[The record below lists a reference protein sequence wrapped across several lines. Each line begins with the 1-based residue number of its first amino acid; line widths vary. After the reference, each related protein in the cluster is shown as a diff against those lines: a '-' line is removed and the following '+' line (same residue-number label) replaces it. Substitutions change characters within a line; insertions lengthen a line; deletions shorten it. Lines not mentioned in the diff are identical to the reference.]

1 MLSGT
6 NMILSLLIFIP
17 LVGSLVVALLPESL
31 SPQFRQIALAV
42 TLAEVVLAG
51 LAYAGFDSTVGGY
64 QLLEQANWITLPLGK
79 LGIASID
86 YLLGVDGISL
96 PLVVLSAVVM
106 LIGVVSSWSMTHRQK
121 GYYSLYL
128 LLTGTIMGCFVA
140 LDFFLFFLF
149 FEFMLLPMY
158 FLIGLWGGPRRE
170 YASIKFFLYTLLGS
184 LLILLVMIGL
194 YLSVMDPVSTAVAAG
209 IVADSSAVTDEVIR
223 TVQAYLQSGQLNS
236 AQVVHTFD
244 MRYLADGGNYLPD
257 AFLNPATEPIVL
269 GLPARMLA
277 FWAIFIGFA
286 IKLPIVP
293 LHTWLPDAHVEAP
306 TPVSVVLAGVLL
318 KIGGYGFLRIAW
330 NFFPDGA
337 AEYASIL
344 AGLGVL
350 SIVYGGLNALA
361 QSDLKK
367 MIAYSSVSH
376 MGFVLLGVASL
387 TAEGINGAVYQM
399 VSHGVLSAMLFLI
412 VGVVYDRTHDRRIDS
427 YRGLMQAMPTYTT
440 LTAIAFFGS
449 LGLPGFSG
457 FVGELFTLMGSF
469 QSEWIPGWLTAVATT
484 GILLAAAYFLWTL
497 QRMFFGSLW
506 VRPSETGAGLTSTL
520 TDLTAREKLMLIP
533 LGVLALI
540 LGLFPN
546 LIFDL
551 TNTTV
556 AQWLVKFSVE

>member
-1 MLSGT
+1 ML
-6 NMILSLLIFIP
+6 LSLLVFLP
-17 LVGSLVVALLPESL
+17 LIGSLLVALLPENQKT
-31 SPQFRQIALAV
+31 QFRWIALAITV
-42 TLAEVVLAG
+42 TDLVIAG
-51 LAYAGFDSTVGGY
+51 LAYAAFDTKTAGY
-64 QLLEQANWITLPLGK
+64 QLLEQADWITLPLGS
-79 LGIASID
+79 LGVASID
-86 YLLGVDGISL
+86 YLVGVDGISL

-106 LIGVVSSWSMTHRQK
+106 LVGVISSWPMTHRLK
-121 GYYSLYL
+121 AYYSLYL

-194 YLSVMDPVSTAVAAG
+194 YLSVIDPVSTAVAAG
-209 IVADSSAVTDEVIR
+209 FITDPSAVTADVIR
-223 TVQAYLQSGQLNS
+223 TVQLHLQSGQLNP

-244 MRYLADGGNYLPD
+244 MRYLADGRNYLPD
-257 AFLNPATEPIVL
+257 AFLNPAAEPMVL

-277 FWAIFIGFA
+277 FWAVFIGFA

-293 LHTWLPDAHVEAP
+293 FHTWLPDAHVEAP

-318 KIGGYGFLRIAW
+318 KIGGYGFLRIVW

-337 AEYASIL
+337 AEYAQTL
-344 AGLGVL
+344 AGLGTL

-361 QSDLKK
+361 QTDVKK
-367 MIAYSSVSH
+367 LIAYSSVSH

-387 TAEGINGAVYQM
+387 TAEGVNGAIYQM

-412 VGVVYDRTHDRRIDS
+412 TGVIYDRTHDRRIDS
-427 YRGLMQAMPTYTT
+427 YRGLMQPMPQYTT
-440 LTAIAFFGS
+440 LTAVAFFGS

-469 QSEWIPGWLTAVATT
+469 QSVWLPGWLTAVATT

-497 QRMFFGSLW
+497 QRMFFGPTW
-506 VRPSETGAGLTSTL
+506 VRPFDSPQGISAVL
-520 TDLTAREKLMLIP
+520 TDLTTREKLLLIP
-533 LGVLALI
+533 LGVMALV

-546 LIFDL
+546 LIFNL
-551 TNTTV
+551 TGATV
-556 AQWLVKFSVE
+556 AQWLVKFAVE

>member
-1 MLSGT
+1 
-6 NMILSLLIFIP
+6 MILSLLIFLP
-17 LVGSLVVALLPESL
+17 LVGSLLVALLPESQRM
-31 SPQFRQIALAV
+31 QFRWITLV
-42 TLAEVVLAG
+42 TTLIEVVLAT
-51 LAYAGFDSTVGGY
+51 LVYANFDKTIAGY
-64 QLLEQANWITLPLGK
+64 QLLEQANWITLPLGN
-79 LGIASID
+79 LGIASIR
-86 YLLGVDGISL
+86 YLVGVDGISL
-96 PLVVLSAVVM
+96 PLVLLSAVVM
-106 LIGVVSSWSMTHRQK
+106 LVGVVSSWTTITTRIK
-121 GYYSLYL
+121 AYYSLYL

-194 YLSVMDPVSTAVAAG
+194 YLSAMDPVSTATMAG
-209 IVADSSAVTDEVIR
+209 IIADPSAATADIVRSLQT
-223 TVQAYLQSGQLNS
+223 YLQNNQLNPS
-236 AQVVHTFD
+236 QIVHTFD
-244 MRYLADGGNYLPD
+244 MRYLVDGGNYLPS
-257 AFLNPATEPIVL
+257 AFLNPASEPVVL
-269 GLPARMLA
+269 GLPARLLA
-277 FWAIFIGFA
+277 FWAVFIGFA

-293 LHTWLPDAHVEAP
+293 VHTWLPDAHVEAP

-337 AEYASIL
+337 AQYAQTL
-344 AGLGVL
+344 GALGVL

-361 QSDLKK
+361 QADVKK

-376 MGFVLLGVASL
+376 MGFVLLGIAAL
-387 TAEGINGAVYQM
+387 TAEGINGAIYQM

-412 VGVVYDRTHDRRIDS
+412 AGVLYDRTHDRRIDS
-427 YRGLMQAMPTYTT
+427 YRGLMQPMPQYTT
-440 LTAIAFFGS
+440 LTAIAFFAS

-469 QSEWIPGWLTAVATT
+469 QSQWLPGWLTAVATT

-497 QRMFFGSLW
+497 QRMFFGPTW
-506 VRPSETGAGLTSTL
+506 IRPFESQPGTIPMLA
-520 TDLTAREKLMLIP
+520 DLTAREKIMLVP
-533 LGVLALI
+533 LGLIALG

-546 LIFDL
+546 LVFNL
-551 TNTTV
+551 TGATV

>member
-1 MLSGT
+1 ML
-6 NMILSLLIFIP
+6 LSLLIFLP
-17 LVGSLVVALLPESL
+17 LTGSLLVALLPTSQTAL
-31 SPQFRQIALAV
+31 CRWIALVV
-42 TLAEVVLAG
+42 TLTEVVLAG
-51 LAYAGFDSTVGGY
+51 LAYSQFDQTAAGY
-64 QLLEQANWITLPLGK
+64 QLLEQANWITLSLGN

-86 YLLGVDGISL
+86 YLVGVDGISL

-106 LIGVVSSWSMTHRQK
+106 LVGVISSWTMMHGQHRNTDRA
-121 GYYSLYL
+121 YFSLYL
-128 LLTGTIMGCFVA
+128 LLTGSIMGCFVA

-209 IVADSSAVTDEVIR
+209 LVADPSAVTADIVR
-223 TVQAYLQSGQLNS
+223 TIQQYLQNGQLNS
-236 AQVVHTFD
+236 ATIVHTFD

-257 AFLNPATEPIVL
+257 AFLNPAAEPVIL

-277 FWAIFIGFA
+277 FWAVFIGFA

-318 KIGGYGFLRIAW
+318 KIGGYGFLRIVW

-337 AEYASIL
+337 AEYAQTL
-344 AGLGVL
+344 AGLGTL

-361 QSDLKK
+361 QTDLKK

-376 MGFVLLGVASL
+376 MGFVLLGIASL

-412 VGVVYDRTHDRRIDS
+412 AGVIYDRTHDRRIDS
-427 YRGLMQAMPTYTT
+427 YRGLMQLMPQYTT
-440 LTAIAFFGS
+440 LTAVAFFAS

-457 FVGELFTLMGSF
+457 FVGELFTLIGSF
-469 QSEWIPGWLTAVATT
+469 QSAWLPGWLTVVAAT

-497 QRMFFGSLW
+497 QRMFFGPTW
-506 VRPSETGAGLTSTL
+506 VRPFESRADGSAVLS
-520 TDLTAREKLMLIP
+520 DLTFREKLLLVP
-533 LGVLALI
+533 LGAIALL

-546 LIFDL
+546 LVFNL
-551 TNTTV
+551 TGATV
-556 AQWLVKFSVE
+556 AQWMVKFAVE

>member
-1 MLSGT
+1 
-6 NMILSLLIFIP
+6 MILSLLIFIP
-17 LVGSLVVALLPESL
+17 LIGSLVVALLPERQTGL
-31 SPQFRQIALAV
+31 FRWVALAI
-42 TLAEVVLAG
+42 TLVEVVLAG
-51 LAYAGFDSTVGGY
+51 MAWAGFDRAETGY
-64 QLLEQANWITLPLGK
+64 QFLQQVDWITLPLGN
-79 LGIASID
+79 LGVVSID
-86 YLLGVDGISL
+86 YLVGVDGISL

-106 LIGVVSSWSMTHRQK
+106 LIGVVSSWAMTHRQK
-121 GYYSLYL
+121 AYYSLYL

-184 LLILLVMIGL
+184 LLILLVMIAL
-194 YLSVMDPVSTAVAAG
+194 YLSVMDPVSTAVVAG
-209 IVADSSAVTDEVIR
+209 LISDSSEVTDEVIR
-223 TVQAYLQSGQLNS
+223 SIQSFLQNGQLNTS
-236 AQVVHTFD
+236 QVVHTFD
-244 MRYLADGGNYLPD
+244 MRYLADGRNYLPNT
-257 AFLNPATEPIVL
+257 FLNPATEPIVL

-306 TPVSVVLAGVLL
+306 TPVSVILAGVLL
-318 KIGGYGFLRIAW
+318 KIGGYGFIRIAW
-330 NFFPDGA
+330 DFFPDGA
-337 AEYASIL
+337 AQYAQVL

-350 SIVYGGLNALA
+350 SIVYGGLTALA
-361 QSDLKK
+361 QADLKK

-387 TAEGINGAVYQM
+387 TAEGVNGAIYQM
-399 VSHGVLSAMLFLI
+399 VSHGILSAMLFLI
-412 VGVVYDRTHDRRIDS
+412 VGVVYDRTHDRRIES
-427 YRGLMQAMPTYTT
+427 YRGLLQLMPQYAT

-469 QSEWIPGWLTAVATT
+469 QSEWLPGWFTAVATL
-484 GILLAAAYFLWTL
+484 GILLAAAYFLWTF
-497 QRMFFGSLW
+497 QRMFFGSPWLGPFESKSGSDP
-506 VRPSETGAGLTSTL
+506 VIA
-520 TDLTAREKLMLIP
+520 DLTLREKLMLIP
-533 LGVLALI
+533 LGAMALV

-546 LIFDL
+546 LIFNL
-551 TNTTV
+551 TNATV
-556 AQWLVKFSVE
+556 TQWLTKFAVE

>member
-1 MLSGT
+1 ML
-6 NMILSLLIFIP
+6 LSLLIFLP
-17 LVGSLVVALLPESL
+17 LLGSLVVALLPER
-31 SPQFRQIALAV
+31 QTAAFRWIALGV
-42 TLAEVVLAG
+42 TILEVGLAG
-51 LAYAGFDSTVGGY
+51 LAYAAFDRSAGGY
-64 QLLEQANWITLPLGK
+64 QLLEQADWITLPLGR

-86 YLLGVDGISL
+86 YLVGVDGISL

-106 LIGVVSSWSMTHRQK
+106 LAGVASSWTVTHRQK
-121 GYYSLYL
+121 AYYALYL
-128 LLTGTIMGCFVA
+128 LLTGTVMGCFVA

-194 YLSVMDPVSTAVAAG
+194 YLSVMDPVSTALAAG
-209 IVADSSAVTDEVIR
+209 FVTDPSALTDEVIR
-223 TVQAYLQSGQLNS
+223 LLQAHIQAGQLNP
-236 AQVVHTFD
+236 AQIVHTFD
-244 MRYLADGGNYLPD
+244 MRYLADGRNYLPD
-257 AFLNPATEPIVL
+257 AFLNPAAEPIVL
-269 GLPARMLA
+269 GMPARMLA
-277 FWAIFIGFA
+277 FWAVFLGFA
-286 IKLPIVP
+286 VKLPIVP

-306 TPVSVVLAGVLL
+306 TPISVVLAGVLL

-337 AEYASIL
+337 AEYATGL

-361 QSDLKK
+361 QTDLKK

-399 VSHGVLSAMLFLI
+399 VSHGVLSAMLFLLT
-412 VGVVYDRTHDRRIDS
+412 GVLYDRTHDRRIDS
-427 YRGLMQAMPTYTT
+427 YRGLMQPMPQFAI
-440 LTAIAFFGS
+440 LTAVAFFGS

-469 QSEWIPGWLTAVATT
+469 QSEWIPGWLTVLGTS

-497 QRMFFGSLW
+497 QRMFFGAAWSRHDRAS
-506 VRPSETGAGLTSTL
+506 VL
-520 TDLTAREKLMLIP
+520 TDLTLREKLLLVP
-533 LGVLALI
+533 LGALALG

-551 TNTTV
+551 TSQTV
-556 AQWLVKFSVE
+556 GQWLIRFAVE

>member
-1 MLSGT
+1 MT
-6 NMILSLLIFIP
+6 LSLLIFLP
-17 LVGSLVVALLPESL
+17 LFGSLLVALLPGN
-31 SPQFRQIALAV
+31 QTVRFRWIALAV
-42 TLAEVVLAG
+42 TLAEVVLSG
-51 LAYAGFDSTVGGY
+51 MAYVRFDKTLTGY
-64 QLLEQANWITLPLGK
+64 QLLEQTDWITLPLGN
-79 LGIASID
+79 LGVASID
-86 YLLGVDGISL
+86 YLVGVDGISL

-106 LIGVVSSWSMTHRQK
+106 LIGVISSWNVTHRLRA
-121 GYYSLYL
+121 YFSLYL
-128 LLTGTIMGCFVA
+128 LLAGTIMGCFVA

-194 YLSVMDPVSTAVAAG
+194 YLSVMDPISTAVMAG
-209 IVADSSAVTDEVIR
+209 LVSDPSMVTDDIIR
-223 TVQAYLQSGQLNS
+223 SVQTYLQNGQLNP
-236 AQVVHTFD
+236 AQIVHTFD
-244 MRYLADGGNYLPD
+244 MRFLADGGNYLPN
-257 AFLNPATEPIVL
+257 AFLNPAAEPVVL

-318 KIGGYGFLRIAW
+318 KIGGYGFLRIVW
-330 NFFPDGA
+330 EFFPDGA
-337 AEYASIL
+337 AEYAQTL

-361 QSDLKK
+361 QTDVKK

-387 TAEGINGAVYQM
+387 TAEGVNGAIYQM

-412 VGVVYDRTHDRRIDS
+412 AGVLYDRTHDRRIDS
-427 YRGLMQAMPTYTT
+427 YRGLMQPMPQYTT
-440 LTAIAFFGS
+440 LTAIAFFAS

-457 FVGELFTLMGSF
+457 FMGELFTLMGSF
-469 QSEWIPGWLTAVATT
+469 QSEWLPGWMTAIATT

-497 QRMFFGSLW
+497 QRMFFGPTW
-506 VRPSETGAGLTSTL
+506 VRAFDSPSGATSVL
-520 TDLTAREKLMLIP
+520 ADLTAREKLLLIP
-533 LGVLALI
+533 LGVMALL

-546 LIFDL
+546 LVFNL
-551 TNTTV
+551 SSATV
-556 AQWLVKFSVE
+556 AQWLVKFAVE

>member
-1 MLSGT
+1 
-6 NMILSLLIFIP
+6 MILSLLIFIP
-17 LVGSLVVALLPESL
+17 LLGSLVVALLPASQ
-31 SPQFRQIALAV
+31 SVGFRWIALLI
-42 TLAEVVLAG
+42 TLVEVVLAG
-51 LAYAGFDSTVGGY
+51 AAYIIFDTTITGY
-64 QLLEQANWITLPLGK
+64 QLLEQANWITLPLGR

-86 YLLGVDGISL
+86 YLVGVDGISL

-106 LIGVVSSWSMTHRQK
+106 LIGVVSSWPLTHRTK
-121 GYYSLYL
+121 AYYSLYL

-209 IVADSSAVTDEVIR
+209 LVADPSAVTTDIVH
-223 TVQAYLQSGQLNS
+223 TLQRYMQNGQLDS
-236 AQVVHTFD
+236 AQIVHTFD
-244 MRYLADGGNYLPD
+244 MRYLSDGSNYLPD
-257 AFLNPATEPIVL
+257 AFLNPAAEPIIL

-277 FWAIFIGFA
+277 FWAVFIGFA

-330 NFFPDGA
+330 DFFPDGA
-337 AEYASIL
+337 AEYARIL
-344 AGLGVL
+344 GGLGVL

-361 QSDLKK
+361 QTDLKK

-376 MGFVLLGVASL
+376 MGFVLLGIVSL
-387 TAEGINGAVYQM
+387 TAEGINGAIYQM

-412 VGVVYDRTHDRRIDS
+412 VGVLYDRTHDRRIDS
-427 YRGLMQAMPTYTT
+427 YRGLMQPMPRYTT
-440 LTAIAFFGS
+440 LTVIAFFAS

-457 FVGELFTLMGSF
+457 FVGELFTLMGGF
-469 QSEWIPGWLTAVATT
+469 QSDWLPGWMTAIATL
-484 GILLAAAYFLWTL
+484 GILLGAAYFLWTL
-497 QRMFFGSLW
+497 QRMFFGSTW
-506 VRPSETGAGLTSTL
+506 VRPFEPQAGSTSVL
-520 TDLTAREKLMLIP
+520 SDLNAREKLMLIP
-533 LGVLALI
+533 LGLMALL
-540 LGLFPN
+540 LGIFPN
-546 LIFDL
+546 LIFNL
-551 TNTTV
+551 TSTTV

>member
-1 MLSGT
+1 M
-6 NMILSLLIFIP
+6 LSLLIFLP
-17 LVGSLVVALLPESL
+17 LLGSLVVALLP
-31 SPQFRQIALAV
+31 QKQTAWFRWIALVV
-42 TLAEVVLAG
+42 TLADVVLAG
-51 LAYAGFDSTVGGY
+51 LVCARFISAESGY
-64 QLLEQANWITLPLGK
+64 QLLEQADWITLPLGR
-79 LGIASID
+79 LGVASID
-86 YLLGVDGISL
+86 YLVGVDGISL
-96 PLVVLSAVVM
+96 PLVGLSAVVM
-106 LIGVVSSWSMTHRQK
+106 LVGVVSSWHNTDRNRA
-121 GYYSLYL
+121 YFALYL
-128 LLTGTIMGCFVA
+128 LLTGTVMGCFLA

-170 YASIKFFLYTLLGS
+170 YASIKFFLYTLFGS

-194 YLSVMDPVSTAVAAG
+194 YLSVIDPVSTAVMAG
-209 IVADSSAVTDEVIR
+209 FATEPGAVTPDMIR
-223 TVQAYLQSGQLNS
+223 LVQQHLQAGQLDP
-236 AQVVHTFD
+236 AQLVHTFD
-244 MRYLADGGNYLPD
+244 MRYLADGRNYLSD
-257 AFLNPATEPIVL
+257 AFLNPATEPMVL

-277 FWAIFIGFA
+277 FWVIFIGFA

-306 TPVSVVLAGVLL
+306 TAISVVLAGVLL
-318 KIGGYGFLRIAW
+318 KIGGYGFLRIVW

-337 AEYASIL
+337 AQYAPVL
-344 AGLGVL
+344 GALGVL

-361 QSDLKK
+361 QMDLKK

-376 MGFVLLGVASL
+376 MGFVLLGMASL

-399 VSHGVLSAMLFLI
+399 VSHGLLSAMLFLLT
-412 VGVVYDRTHDRRIDS
+412 GVLYDRTHDRRIDS
-427 YRGLMQAMPTYTT
+427 YRGLMTPMPQFTI

-469 QSEWIPGWLTAVATT
+469 ESGWLPGWLTAVGTL

-497 QRMFFGSLW
+497 QRMFFGPAW
-506 VRPSETGAGLTSTL
+506 IRPASTRHDAAISL
-520 TDLTAREKLMLIP
+520 TDLTRREKLLLIP
-533 LGVLALI
+533 LAISTLV

-551 TNTTV
+551 TGATV
-556 AQWLVKFSVE
+556 GQWLERFRV

>member
-1 MLSGT
+1 MLLSFLIFLPLAG
-6 NMILSLLIFIP
+6 SLL
-17 LVGSLVVALLPESL
+17 VALLPES
-31 SPQFRQIALAV
+31 QTARFRWIALIV
-42 TLAEVVLAG
+42 TLAEVALAG
-51 LAYAGFDSTVGGY
+51 LAYVRFDVNQGGY
-64 QLLEQANWITLPLGK
+64 QLLEQADWITLALGG
-79 LGIASID
+79 LGVASID
-86 YLLGVDGISL
+86 YLVGVDGVSL
-96 PLVVLSAVVM
+96 PLVLLSAVVM
-106 LIGVVSSWSMTHRQK
+106 LVGVISSWTIEHRQK
-121 GYYSLYL
+121 AYYALYL
-128 LLTGTIMGCFVA
+128 LLTGTILGCFVA

-209 IVADSSAVTDEVIR
+209 FVNSPVDVTPEILR
-223 TVQAYLQSGQLNS
+223 LLQTHLQNGQLNP

-244 MRYLADGGNYLPD
+244 LRYLADGGNYLPD
-257 AFLNPATEPIVL
+257 AFLNPAAEPTVL
-269 GLPARMLA
+269 GLPARILA
-277 FWAIFIGFA
+277 FWAVFIGFA
-286 IKLPIVP
+286 VKLPIVP

-318 KIGGYGFLRIAW
+318 KIGGYGFLRIVW
-330 NFFPDGA
+330 PIFPDGA
-337 AEYASIL
+337 VEYAPTL
-344 AGLGVL
+344 AGLGTL

-361 QSDLKK
+361 QYDVKK

-387 TAEGINGAVYQM
+387 TAEGVNGAVYQM

-412 VGVVYDRTHDRRIDS
+412 AGVVYDRTHDRRIDS
-427 YRGLMQAMPTYTT
+427 YRGLMQPMPQYAT
-440 LTAIAFFGS
+440 LTAVAFFGS

-469 QSEWIPGWLTAVATT
+469 QSEWLPGWLTAVATT

-497 QRMFFGSLW
+497 QRMFFGSFW
-506 VRPSETGAGLTSTL
+506 SRHDAQSVL
-520 TDLTAREKLMLIP
+520 TDLTPREKLLLVP
-533 LGVLALI
+533 LGILALV

-546 LIFDL
+546 LVFNL
-551 TNTTV
+551 TGATV
-556 AQWLVKFSVE
+556 GQWLVRFAVE

>member
-1 MLSGT
+1 
-6 NMILSLLIFIP
+6 MILSLLIFLP
-17 LVGSLVVALLPESL
+17 LLGSLVVALLPDSL
-31 SPQFRQIALAV
+31 KSQIRLFALV
-42 TLAEVVLAG
+42 ITLIELILAG
-51 LAYAGFDSTVGGY
+51 AAYVSFDKTISGY
-64 QLLEQANWITLPLGK
+64 QLLEQADWITLSLGN
-79 LGIASID
+79 LGVASID
-86 YLLGVDGISL
+86 YLVGVDGFSL

-106 LIGVVSSWSMTHRQK
+106 LIGVISSWTMTHRLK
-121 GYYSLYL
+121 AYYSLYL

-194 YLSVMDPVSTAVAAG
+194 YLSVMDPVSTAVVAG
-209 IVADSSAVTDEVIR
+209 LVPDVSDMTDDMVR
-223 TVQAYLQSGQLNS
+223 VVQTYLQNGQLNS
-236 AQVVHTFD
+236 AQIVHTFD

-257 AFLNPATEPIVL
+257 AFLNPSAEPIIM

-277 FWAIFIGFA
+277 FWAVFIGFA

-318 KIGGYGFLRIAW
+318 KIGGYGFLRIVW

-337 AEYASIL
+337 AEYAQTL
-344 AGLGVL
+344 AALGTL

-361 QSDLKK
+361 QTDVKK
-367 MIAYSSVSH
+367 LIAYSSVSH

-387 TAEGINGAVYQM
+387 TAEGVNGAIYQM
-399 VSHGVLSAMLFLI
+399 VSHGVLSAMLFLL
-412 VGVVYDRTHDRRIDS
+412 VGVLYDRTHDRRIDS
-427 YRGLMQAMPTYTT
+427 YRGLLQPMPQYTL
-440 LTAIAFFGS
+440 LTAVAFFGS

-469 QSEWIPGWLTAVATT
+469 QSQWIPGWLTAVSTT
-484 GILLAAAYFLWTL
+484 GILLAAGYFLWTL
-497 QRMFFGSLW
+497 QRMFFGPTW
-506 VRPSETGAGLTSTL
+506 IRPFENHSGPATILD
-520 TDLTAREKLMLIP
+520 DLTAREKLMLIP
-533 LGVLALI
+533 LGLMTLALGI
-540 LGLFPN
+540 FPN
-546 LIFDL
+546 LVL
-551 TNTTV
+551 NLSGATV
-556 AQWLVKFSVE
+556 AEWLIKFSVE